1 MTAMDTFPEDE
12 KRWFMHIGYLA
23 QNWAGVETTLD
34 GIVRQLHV
42 HHGGTK
48 FEPTL
53 PQAFNRKR
61 TFIRKAFANDPNLAE
76 FSGWLESLLD
86 TATRLADIRHWALH
100 SGWVT
105 EGADTATL
113 NRYSRSDPLK
123 WEQQKFTLDE
133 IYNAGADCAGL
144 TLMLTSF
151 GQVAFGLITKE
162 QLVEHLRKLSS
173 QMGAPLAFD
182 DPAG

>member
-23 QNWAGVETTLD
+23 QNWAAVETTLD

-42 HHGGTK
+42 HHGGEK
-48 FEPTL
+48 FEPTP

-61 TFIRKAFANDPNLAE
+61 TFIRKAFADNPNLAE
-76 FSGWLESLLD
+76 FSGWLETLLD
-86 TATRLADIRHWALH
+86 TATRLAEIRHWALH

-105 EGADTATL
+105 EGETTATL
-113 NRYSRSDPLK
+113 GRYSKSEPLK

-133 IYNAGADCAGL
+133 IYAAGVDCAGL
-144 TLMLTSF
+144 CLMLTWF
-151 GQVAFGLITKE
+151 GQVAFGLMTKE
-162 QLVEHLRKLSS
+162 QLIEHFRELGSK
-173 QMGAPLAFD
+173 MGTSFPLD
-182 DPAG
+182 ELKG